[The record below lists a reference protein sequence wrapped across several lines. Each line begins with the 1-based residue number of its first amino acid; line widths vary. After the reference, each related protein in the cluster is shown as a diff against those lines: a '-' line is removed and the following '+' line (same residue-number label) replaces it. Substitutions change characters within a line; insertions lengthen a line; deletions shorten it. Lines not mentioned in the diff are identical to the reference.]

1 MTSSASRTF
10 SQSTECAAEH
20 SKAESISTSD
30 INIDVILGSD
40 GALSNLIQG
49 YQSRD
54 AQLEMAHKVER
65 IIEGEGTLLVEA
77 GTGTG
82 KTFAYLVPALLSG
95 KKILISTATKNL
107 QQQLVEK
114 DLPLLLKSLKVK
126 GKVEILKGR
135 ENYICPQ
142 RFEITQTSEQHSR
155 ADWKKLSIIQ
165 DWMEQ
170 TSDGDR
176 SGCTGV
182 DENDLIWRKV
192 CAKLEFC
199 QANGC
204 GSEDGCFYPSAKQR
218 AQEAQVLVVN
228 HHLFCADL
236 ALREQDFGELLPE
249 AEVYIFDEAH
259 QLPDIAAQFLG
270 FSISRGQFDELVR
283 DIKKAQK
290 EEAEEMQELVDQ
302 ANALDQEIKTLNE
315 LFGKW
320 EKRWNWKMLEALSP
334 FEPQLKRVRNH
345 LQQLSD
351 TLKSVKERGK
361 LLAALQTRVAEMLY
375 QIEYWRSP
383 DSDKQVRWAESRLG
397 WFKLNLTPLSVAGAF
412 QRQREA
418 LGGAWIFTS
427 ATLTVNHQFDYF
439 ANRLGL
445 SEAEKLELH
454 SPFDYQ
460 KQGVIYHPVGLPSPN
475 TPDYVKICL
484 RAIWPIIK
492 AAKGCTFLLFTSY
505 RALKEAAEI
514 LSQHWEGALLVQ
526 GDKPKAALLE
536 AFKQSQNAILLGTSS
551 FWEGVDVKGEAL
563 KVVMIDRIPFIPP
576 DDPVVQARENY
587 LKEKGMNVF
596 VHFQLPEATIA
607 LKQGSGR
614 LIRDVADYGV
624 LVLCDPRLSTKGYGR
639 QIMNSLP
646 DFPWVYDSAQAIAF
660 LERRKDENIGD

>member
-1 MTSSASRTF
+1 MVSEAVEER
-10 SQSTECAAEH
+10 SQMELT
-20 SKAESISTSD
+20 
-30 INIDVILGSD
+30 IDEVLGPS
-40 GALSNLIQG
+40 GKLAGLIEG
-49 YQSRD
+49 YQARE
-54 AQLEMAHKVER
+54 AQLEMAET
-65 IIEGEGTLLVEA
+65 IAQTIEEEGSLLVEA

-95 KKILISTATKNL
+95 KTVMISTATKNL
-107 QQQLVEK
+107 QQQLMEK
-114 DLPLLLKSLKVK
+114 DLPLLLKVLKIE
-126 GKVEILKGR
+126 GKVRLLKGR

-142 RFEITQTSEQHSR
+142 RFEIAQTSEQHSR
-155 ADWKKLSIIQ
+155 ADWKKLSDIQ
-165 DWMEQ
+165 VWMEQ
-170 TSDGDR
+170 TVSGDR
-176 SGCTGV
+176 AECDAV

-199 QANGC
+199 QANSC
-204 GSEDGCFYPSAKQR
+204 SSEEGCFYPKVKQQ

-236 ALREQDFGELLPE
+236 ALREQNFGELLPE

-290 EEAEEMQELVDQ
+290 QEAEEMQELVDQ
-302 ANALDQEIKTLNE
+302 ANALDKEVKLLNE
-315 LFGKW
+315 GFGKW
-320 EKRWNWKMLEALSP
+320 EKRWNWQMLEGLAS
-334 FEPQLKRVRNH
+334 FEPQLNRVRNH
-345 LQQLSD
+345 LEQLNE
-351 TLKSVKERGK
+351 TLKAVKERGK
-361 LLAALQTRVAEMLY
+361 QLAAVQVRIAELLA
-375 QIEYWRSP
+375 QIKFWQSP
-383 DSDKQVRWAESRLG
+383 DSDKQVRWAESSQGR
-397 WFKLNLTPLSVAGAF
+397 FKLNLTPLSVAGAF
-412 QRQREA
+412 QQQREI

-445 SEAEKLELH
+445 NDADKLELH
-454 SPFDYQ
+454 SPFDYAE
-460 KQGVIYHPVGLPSPN
+460 QGVIYHPVGLPSPN
-475 TPDYVKICL
+475 SPDYVKICL
-484 RAIWPIIK
+484 RAIWPILK
-492 AAKGCTFLLFTSY
+492 AAEGSTFLLFTSY

-514 LSQHWEGALLVQ
+514 LSQHWEGTLLVQ
-526 GDKPKAALLE
+526 GEQPKAMLLE
-536 AFKQSQNAILLGTSS
+536 TFRQTERAILLGTSS

-576 DDPVVQARENY
+576 DDPVVQARESY
-587 LKEKGMNVF
+587 LKEKGLNGF

-614 LIRDVADYGV
+614 LIRDVTDYGV

-639 QIMNSLP
+639 QIQNSLP

-660 LERRKDENIGD
+660 LEEKKG